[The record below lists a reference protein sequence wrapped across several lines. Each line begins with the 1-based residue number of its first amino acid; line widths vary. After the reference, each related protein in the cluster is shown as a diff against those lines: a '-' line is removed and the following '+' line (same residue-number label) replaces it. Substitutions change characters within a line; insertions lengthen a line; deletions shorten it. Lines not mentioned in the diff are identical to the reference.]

1 MFYFFS
7 HPGMLG
13 LTFPCTTGLGGTDP
27 GKPCTF
33 SEESNCDYNSDV
45 SVLDHC
51 YTMETPTPACY
62 TRARTDQGC
71 GDSPL
76 QRSHTF
82 VLDFE
87 INIE

>member
-33 SEESNCDYNSDV
+33 SEESNYDYNSDV

-71 GDSPL
+71 
-76 QRSHTF
+76 H
-82 VLDFE
+82 
-87 INIE
+87 